1 MGYPKQ
7 NYKESN
13 MKYLNLG
20 CGNNKFNNCINIDSR
35 KECNPDLVC
44 DIKELPYE
52 PNSIDGIY
60 ALDVLEHIPRNLVF
74 LTLKSWYKILKLNSF
89 LILRLPNI
97 KRISEKYLQGKI
109 DGDEFSRLIY
119 GGQEKNEFANFHKSG
134 FDKETLTELLK
145 SIGFKEIEN
154 NIEVKCNSNN
164 MVLKFGKVRI
174 LR

>member
-1 MGYPKQ
+1 
-7 NYKESN
+7 

-20 CGNNKFNNCINIDSR
+20 CGNQKIKGCINIDSR
-35 KECNPDLVC
+35 KECNPDLVY

-60 ALDVLEHIPRNLVF
+60 VLDVLEHIPRNLIF
-74 LTLKSWYKILKLNSF
+74 LTLKHWYKILKIDGF

-97 KRISEKYLQGKI
+97 RRIAEKYLKRKI
-109 DGDEFSRLIY
+109 NNNEFSRLIY

-134 FDKETLTELLK
+134 FDKETLTNLLK
-145 SIGFKEIEN
+145 SIGFKEIESD
-154 NIEVKCNSNN
+154 IVIKCNSNN